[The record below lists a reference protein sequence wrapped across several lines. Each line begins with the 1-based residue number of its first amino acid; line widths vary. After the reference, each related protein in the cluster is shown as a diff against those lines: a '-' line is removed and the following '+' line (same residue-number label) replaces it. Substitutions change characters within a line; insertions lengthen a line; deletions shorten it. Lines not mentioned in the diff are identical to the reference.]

1 MTEEAREAQRIYERE
16 KRARRTPEQKA
27 RDAAKHKKYQKTHAK
42 ELKVYRVR
50 YRERKKQLLYA
61 EWLPEYSE
69 QLLNREYDGELIK
82 FIKAHHG
89 TITADEL
96 ADFLR
101 EHPGQPVTDRRRTR
115 TTEGDKEP

>member
-42 ELKVYRVR
+42 ELKAYRIR
-50 YRERKKQLLYA
+50 YRERKKQAFFA
-61 EWLPEYSE
+61 EWQPELAD
-69 QLLNREYDGELIK
+69 QLLNRDFNGELTK
-82 FIKAHHG
+82 FIKDHHY

-101 EHPGQPVTDRRRTR
+101 EHPGQPVTDRRRAR